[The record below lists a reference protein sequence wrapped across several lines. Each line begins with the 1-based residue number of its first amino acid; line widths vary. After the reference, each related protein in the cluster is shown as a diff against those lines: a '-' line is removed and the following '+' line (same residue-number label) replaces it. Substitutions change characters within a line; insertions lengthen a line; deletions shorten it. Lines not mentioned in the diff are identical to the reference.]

1 MKYLIFEL
9 FSGVG
14 LCNQLF
20 SLEAGIYLSYILD
33 RKLILV
39 IKNPLCH
46 CGKNSWDFGY
56 LLNFFTNEY
65 YKFLSQ
71 GIEVHYKSVPP
82 DPISH

>member
-33 RKLILV
+33 RKLIIASFV
-39 IKNPLCH
+39 TKKTPAIKSKIVALII
-46 CGKNSWDFGY
+46 
-56 LLNFFTNEY
+56 LLFI
-65 YKFLSQ
+65 K
-71 GIEVHYKSVPP
+71 K
-82 DPISH
+82 